1 MMNSDSDKSELRREM
16 KARRKALAADAKAAA
31 DAVVCEKL
39 KARSDIYVMVD
50 PLDFGGALAVY
61 LASPD
66 EINIDPYIEYVLH
79 MDVEVVAPRWNGE
92 TYELAKLKGLD
103 EKNLRRGPM
112 GIREPADADIVEPKN
127 VYAWIIPGLA
137 FTRGGKRLGYGGGW
151 YDRFLASAP
160 KGAIKIGV
168 GHSFQIVDDLPS
180 EPHDIQLTDVV
191 DGSLEDDALEFKEM
205 DGGFLAKIKIK
216 DRAQRFKAVGVCLL
230 RTLLSPVI
238 GFAVFSLL
246 YALAKSGLY
255 VPTRLVLFIVLL
267 GVLASFVFPVAVLI
281 KAIAACVECAAE
293 IRFANGE
300 GVCRRWLFGRLP
312 LPTRRFT
319 LSPWSRTT
327 GGTCDSALKA
337 YDFDT
342 VKIWPD
348 GEYVQPCR
356 PLVRTYAHTA
366 LMLAIQIN
374 RANKYDDAS
383 YIAARKTR
391 LANLPRGMKICP
403 TEDGLGRIAVIRPR
417 SPNISLEGV
426 ACALIVLMLATF
438 LIYIPCV
445 GWALF
450 GVVALAVFAI
460 CLYGMLRGL
469 FGCVRC
475 EIRSGRM
482 DCVSGLWPFVREC
495 RVSLEGKSPS
505 PCSEPDWLYNL
516 FAEAGCYPF
525 SWLPPKYRL
534 PLRLFVEEVLAI
546 DASDDKVR
554 GDVFSH
560 KVQEGQ
566 ENLATK
572 GRRDMR

>member
-1 MMNSDSDKSELRREM
+1 MSSKTELRRAM
-16 KARRKALAADAKAAA
+16 KTRRKGMAAGEKSAA
-31 DAVVCEKL
+31 DAVICEKL
-39 KARSDIYVMVD
+39 KARSDIGEKAD
-50 PLDFGGALAVY
+50 PLNFGSPLAVY
-61 LASPD
+61 LASSD
-66 EINIDPYIEYVLH
+66 EINIDPYIEYMLRAG
-79 MDVEVVAPRWNGE
+79 VEVVAPRWNGS

-103 EKNLRRGPM
+103 EKNLRHGPM
-112 GIREPADADIVEPKN
+112 GIREPVDADIVEPKK
-127 VYAWIIPGLA
+127 VSAWIIPGLA

-168 GHSFQIVDDLPS
+168 AHPFQIVDDLPA
-180 EPHDIQLTDVV
+180 EPHDIPLTDVV
-191 DGSLEDDALEFKEM
+191 DGSLEDDALEFKET
-205 DGGFLAKIKIK
+205 DDGFLAKITIK
-216 DRAQRFKAVGVCLL
+216 DRAQRFKAVGVSLL

-267 GVLASFVFPVAVLI
+267 GVLASFVFPVAALI

-293 IRFANGE
+293 IRFTNGE

-516 FAEAGCYPF
+516 FAEAGCNPF
-525 SWLPPKYRL
+525 SWLPPKFKL
-534 PLRLFVEEVLAI
+534 PLRLFVEEALAI

-554 GDVFSH
+554 GGCF
-560 KVQEGQ
+560 
-566 ENLATK
+566 
-572 GRRDMR
+572 

>member
-1 MMNSDSDKSELRREM
+1 MPRTHLKKISIKRKVSVKTKDDIRRQM
-16 KARRKALAADAKAAA
+16 RARRRALSPEERERAAKIIY
-31 DAVVCEKL
+31 
-39 KARSDIYVMVD
+39 ARLIEDDDIRATID
-50 PLDFGGALAVY
+50 PFECGDIVAVY

-66 EINIDPYIEYVLH
+66 EIDLSDVIRWLIDLGAK
-79 MDVEVVAPRWNGE
+79 VVAPRWNGE

-112 GIREPADADIVEPKN
+112 GIREPIDADVVEPKS

-160 KGAIKIGV
+160 KGAVKIGV
-168 GHSFQIVDDLPS
+168 AYSFQIVEDLPA

-191 DGSLEDDALEFKEM
+191 DGSLEDDALEFKET
-205 DGGFLAKIKIK
+205 DDGFLAKITIK
-216 DRAQRFKAVGVCLL
+216 DRMQRFKAVGV
-230 RTLLSPVI
+230 
-238 GFAVFSLL
+238 SLL
-246 YALAKSGLY
+246 WTLVASAVGFSVLVLMYGLAKAG
-255 VPTRLVLFIVLL
+255 VFMPTRRSLFIVLL
-267 GVLASFVFPVAVLI
+267 VILAGFVFSVSVLI

-300 GVCRRWLFGRLP
+300 GMCRRWLFGRLP
-312 LPTRRFT
+312 LPARRFT
-319 LSPWSRTT
+319 LSPWSRAT

-348 GEYVQPCR
+348 GEYIQPSR
-356 PLVRTYAHTA
+356 PLVRTYARTA
-366 LMLAIQIN
+366 MMLAIQIN
-374 RANKYDDAS
+374 LANKYDDAS

-438 LIYIPCV
+438 LLYIPCV

-450 GVVALAVFAI
+450 AVVALAVFAI

-469 FGCVRC
+469 FGCARC
-475 EIRSGRM
+475 EIRSERM
-482 DCVSGLWPFVREC
+482 DCMSGLWPFVRKCEI
-495 RVSLEGKSPS
+495 SLEGKSPS
-505 PCSEPDWLYNL
+505 SGRELTSIDDL
-516 FAEAGCYPF
+516 FEDAGCYPF

-534 PLRLFVEEVLAI
+534 PLQLFVEEAI
-546 DASDDKVR
+546 MQKETINDR
-554 GDVFSH
+554 PH
-560 KVQEGQ
+560 
-566 ENLATK
+566 
-572 GRRDMR
+572 